1 MHLIL
6 CHLEVVAANDCVKCK
21 YMNWHPWESCH
32 GSSEFRKQLK
42 KPVCDIE
49 LCCPTSIFITNIDVC
64 LSLCNI
70 TDPWPELLSDDLSKC
85 HCYENKELLPLYVI
99 PKLLILS
106 PMLNFFSFLSVL
118 FKNLI
123 YQKRDFSHHANF
135 LKPG

>member
-6 CHLEVVAANDCVKCK
+6 CHLQVVAANDCVKCK

-70 TDPWPELLSDDLSKC
+70 TDPWQEFLSDDLSKC

-106 PMLNFFSFLSVL
+106 PMLNFFSSCKFNTIATTNLGNSTSL
-118 FKNLI
+118 FC
-123 YQKRDFSHHANF
+123 
-135 LKPG
+135 LKI